1 MQHPRKTSDSARVKP
16 IQSNSVS
23 AANHTASHQA
33 KQPIKPEWL
42 RIQEAVRVFG
52 ISRSSLYEMIAAG
65 SIKSTVLRKRG
76 ALRGIRIL
84 SFDSLA
90 EFCERAV
97 KTEGA
102 GL

>member
-1 MQHPRKTSDSARVKP
+1 MNTIP
-16 IQSNSVS
+16 SNSVS
-23 AANHTASHQA
+23 VARHAASHQA
-33 KQPIKPEWL
+33 NQPIKPEWL
-42 RIQEAVRVFG
+42 RIPDAVRVFG
-52 ISRSSLYEMIAAG
+52 ISRSSLYEMITAG

-90 EFCERAV
+90 EYCERAA
-97 KTEGA
+97 KLNGA